1 MYRRYYSYSDMPQLI
16 RKDLPEEKPCEKP
29 KAECVPCA
37 APPPAQTQNGGK
49 LFGKFETDDIIL
61 GIIILALL
69 MDDGDDS
76 VLLIALAIIFLTGM
90 AF

>member
-16 RKDLPEEKPCEKP
+16 KKDLPEEKPCEKP
-29 KAECVPCA
+29 TPEPVCAPCA
-37 APPPAQTQNGGK
+37 PQTP
-49 LFGKFETDDIIL
+49 DDIIL

-69 MDDGDDS
+69 MDDGDDN

>member
-16 RKDLPEEKPCEKP
+16 RKDLPEEKPEKCP
-29 KAECVPCA
+29 KSEPVCAPCA
-37 APPPAQTQNGGK
+37 PQTQQQGGGK

>member
-29 KAECVPCA
+29 KAECVPCT
-37 APPPAQTQNGGK
+37 APPPAQPQNGGK

>member
-16 RKDLPEEKPCEKP
+16 KKDLPEEKPCEKP
-29 KAECVPCA
+29 KPEPVCAPCA
-37 APPPAQTQNGGK
+37 PQTQQQGAGK

-69 MDDGDDS
+69 MDDGDDN

>member
-16 RKDLPEEKPCEKP
+16 RKDLPEEKPCESPKP
-29 KAECVPCA
+29 EPACAPCT
-37 APPPAQTQNGGK
+37 PQTQQQGGGK